1 MSITA
6 PFNETRPAAADAP
19 GRILDLLTDAYLME
33 IETVMNYVAA
43 STNLDGFRGRQVA
56 DVLAAE
62 VDDELGHAR
71 RFAERIKE
79 LGGTVPGSA
88 RLAAGQRSLQ
98 PPVDSADVD
107 AVIAGV
113 LDAEREAVAAYT
125 ELARAADGSDYVTH
139 DLAVEVLAD
148 EERHRRMFE
157 GLLGDHP

>member
-1 MSITA
+1 MSMTA
-6 PFNETRPAAADAP
+6 SINETRPAADTP

-33 IETVMNYVAA
+33 IETVMNYLAA
-43 STNLDGFRGRQVA
+43 STNLDGLHGRQVA

-62 VDDELGHAR
+62 LEDELEHAR

-98 PPVDSADVD
+98 PAVDSTDV
-107 AVIAGV
+107 ASVITGV
-113 LDAEREAVAAYT
+113 IEAEREAIAAYT

-139 DLAVEVLAD
+139 DLAVQVLAD
-148 EERHRRMFE
+148 EEHHRRLFE
-157 GLLGDHP
+157 GLLSEHA